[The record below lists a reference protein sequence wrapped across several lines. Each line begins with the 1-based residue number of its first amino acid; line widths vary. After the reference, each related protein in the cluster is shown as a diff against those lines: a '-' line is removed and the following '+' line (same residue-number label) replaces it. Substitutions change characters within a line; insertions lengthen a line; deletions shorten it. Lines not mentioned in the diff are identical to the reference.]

1 MPPAFLSGCEILMCV
16 GRVTSVGCLVVVSAG
31 IFVSGLWTLM
41 LSADQGRRP
50 VKYTAWGSPGPVMSS
65 GLLSSSLP
73 LLLVLFFVL

>member
-16 GRVTSVGCLVVVSAG
+16 GRVSGVGCLVVVSVG

-50 VKYTAWGSPGPVMSS
+50 VKYTTWGNPGPIIASV
-65 GLLSSSLP
+65 LLSSSLP
-73 LLLVLFFVL
+73 ILLVLFFLL